1 MKFLNQYKSIKKLLV
16 ILTILN
22 LVACDNKLDINAPY
36 KQIPVIYGFVNKN
49 EAFQFIRVQK
59 VFQNSVDINA
69 KDAAKISDSLYLPNL
84 SVQIIYIKSNG
95 RDTVNCTRIDSIDK
109 NAGFF
114 ANDKNFIY
122 RSDYYVIQSDVIKA
136 DLLVKD
142 TILGNEYT
150 LLEPIQIIG
159 GQEIASRNITV
170 SDDPAKRINFIYS
183 LNRSAYIVDAAIR
196 LKYYEYPIANPTSV
210 VLKYYD
216 YYLQSGLITSLL
228 PDEVSIRIISKV
240 LLDDWRSYFKNQ
252 PKDVNRK
259 FASVEYVTW
268 GAGPEFLE
276 IQEISKPNVSF
287 VQKRTDYSNIKN
299 ALGIFAA
306 RTMNVQTDVT
316 FDPASIDLI
325 SEMQQFEK

>member
-1 MKFLNQYKSIKKLLV
+1 MKSLNQYKSIKKLLV

-84 SVQIIYIKSNG
+84 SVQIIYIKNNG

-109 NAGFF
+109 NPGFF

-122 RSDYYVIQSDVIKA
+122 RSNYYVIQPDVIKA
-136 DLLVKD
+136 ALLVKD
-142 TILGNEYT
+142 TVLGNTYT
-150 LLEPIQIIG
+150 SECSIIG
-159 GQEIASRNITV
+159 DQKIDSRNITV
-170 SDDPAKRINFIYS
+170 SDNPSNKFRFIYT
-183 LNRSAYIVDAAIR
+183 LNKSAFMVDAAIR
-196 LKYYEYPIANPTSV
+196 FNYFEYPIGDTINKK
-210 VLKYYD
+210 LKYYD
-216 YYLQSGLITSLL
+216 YYLQSGLITSRLL
-228 PDEVSIRIISKV
+228 ENISISVISKV
-240 LLDDWRSYFKNQ
+240 LLDDWRSYFKDQ
-252 PKDVNRK
+252 PRDVNRK

-316 FDPASIDLI
+316 FDAASLDLI

>member
-1 MKFLNQYKSIKKLLV
+1 MKSLNQANSIKKLLV

-49 EAFQFIRVQK
+49 EVYQFIRVQK

-84 SVQIIYIKSNG
+84 SVQIIYIKNNG

-109 NAGFF
+109 KSGFF
-114 ANDKNFIY
+114 ANDKNYIY

-136 DLLVKD
+136 ALLVKD
-142 TILGNEYT
+142 TILGNTYT
-150 LLEPIQIIG
+150 SECNIIG
-159 GQEIASRNITV
+159 DQKIDSRNITV
-170 SDDPAKRINFIYS
+170 SDNPSNKFRFTYT
-183 LNRSAYIVDAAIR
+183 LNKSAYIIDAAIR
-196 LKYYEYPIANPTSV
+196 FNYFEYPIGNPKDS

-216 YYLQSGLITSLL
+216 YYLQSGLTTARLVDNI
-228 PDEVSIRIISKV
+228 SISVISKV
-240 LLDDWRSYFKNQ
+240 LLDDWRAYFKNQ
-252 PKDVNRK
+252 PNDVVRK

-316 FDPASIDLI
+316 FDAASIDLI

>member
-1 MKFLNQYKSIKKLLV
+1 MKSLNQANSIKKLLV

-49 EAFQFIRVQK
+49 EVYQFIRVQK

-84 SVQIIYIKSNG
+84 SVQIIYIKNNG

-109 NAGFF
+109 KPGFF
-114 ANDKNFIY
+114 ANDKNYIY

-136 DLLVKD
+136 ALLVKD
-142 TILGNEYT
+142 TILGNTYT
-150 LLEPIQIIG
+150 SECNIIG
-159 GQEIASRNITV
+159 DQKIDSRNITV
-170 SDDPAKRINFIYS
+170 SDNPSNKFRFTYT
-183 LNRSAYIVDAAIR
+183 LNKSAYIIDAAIR
-196 LKYYEYPIANPTSV
+196 FNYFEYTIGNPKDS

-216 YYLQSGLITSLL
+216 YYLQSGLTTARLVDNI
-228 PDEVSIRIISKV
+228 SISIISKV
-240 LLDDWRSYFKNQ
+240 LLDDWRAYFKNQ
-252 PKDVNRK
+252 PKDVVRK

-316 FDPASIDLI
+316 FDAASIDLI

>member
-1 MKFLNQYKSIKKLLV
+1 MKSLNQANSIKKLLV

-49 EAFQFIRVQK
+49 EVYQFIRVQK

-84 SVQIIYIKSNG
+84 SVQIIYIKNNG

-109 NAGFF
+109 KPGFF
-114 ANDKNFIY
+114 ANDKNYIY

-136 DLLVKD
+136 ALLVKD
-142 TILGNEYT
+142 TILGNTYT
-150 LLEPIQIIG
+150 SECNIIG
-159 GQEIASRNITV
+159 DQKIDSRNITV
-170 SDDPAKRINFIYS
+170 SDNPSNKFRFTYT
-183 LNRSAYIVDAAIR
+183 LNKSAYIIDAAFR
-196 LKYYEYPIANPTSV
+196 LNYFEYPIGNPKDS

-216 YYLQSGLITSLL
+216 YYLQSGLTTARLVDNI
-228 PDEVSIRIISKV
+228 SISIISKV
-240 LLDDWRSYFKNQ
+240 LLDDWRAYFKNQ
-252 PKDVNRK
+252 PKDVVRK

-316 FDPASIDLI
+316 FDAASIDLI